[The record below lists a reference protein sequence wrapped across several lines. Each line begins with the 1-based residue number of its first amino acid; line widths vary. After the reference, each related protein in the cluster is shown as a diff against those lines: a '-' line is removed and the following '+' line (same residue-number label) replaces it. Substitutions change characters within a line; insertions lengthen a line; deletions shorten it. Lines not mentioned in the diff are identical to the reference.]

1 MDNRAI
7 GVFDSG
13 YGGLTAVK
21 ALRELMPHENIIY
34 FGDSA
39 RAPYGSRS
47 AEELKLMAKQDLDL
61 LLSKNVK
68 AILAACGTVSSNAAD
83 ELEHCAVKVIGVL
96 KAGVKAMSQ
105 VEAAGPLAIIATE
118 ASIRSGAFER
128 ELKALCPEREVIA
141 LACPDFVPL
150 IESGH
155 YLPSDELVK
164 AVVEKDLATLK
175 NKNCAAL
182 LLGCTHFGI
191 IGEAIKNY
199 LGDTELISASES
211 AAREMRQYIQENEL
225 MGDGASLC
233 CLSSGEVEE
242 FRTNAVL
249 FLGNAE
255 INVEKQAVT
264 EVE

>member
-21 ALRELMPHENIIY
+21 ALRELLPNENIIY

-47 AEELKLMAKQDLDL
+47 AEELKLMAKQDLEL
-61 LLSKNVK
+61 LLSRDVK

-83 ELEHCAVKVIGVL
+83 VLESCSVKVIGVL
-96 KAGVKAMSQ
+96 KAGVKAMSR
-105 VEAAGPLAIIATE
+105 VTASGALAVIATE
-118 ASIRSGAFER
+118 ASIKSGAFER
-128 ELKALCPEREVIA
+128 ELKALCPDREIIA

-155 YLPSDELVK
+155 YEPEDELVK
-164 AVVEKDLATLK
+164 AAVEKDLLALK
-175 NKNCAAL
+175 DKNCAAL

-199 LGDTELISASES
+199 LGQTELISASES
-211 AAREMRQYIQENEL
+211 AAEEMRQYIQENEL
-225 MGDGASLC
+225 LGEGSSLC
-233 CLSSGEVEE
+233 CLSSGEAED
-242 FRTNAVL
+242 FRRNAAL

-255 INVEKQAVT
+255 VHVEKCTAT
-264 EVE
+264 EV